1 MFHKMGHL
9 ADLADFL
16 DVMPQA
22 VAAQDTLYSAAS
34 IDARPA
40 SWRTSRAL
48 DRDHEEVR
56 DADGS
61 RPMPSVKPGKQLRSG
76 TVKLRHKVGTIA
88 GTMALSLA
96 FFSGTAGAQTESFN
110 LKAATYVATF
120 IGRVPY
126 VYGGSSPS
134 SGFDC
139 SGLTQYVYGHYG
151 KSIPRTANDQ
161 FLHFRSESRSQ
172 AWGGDL
178 VFFHE
183 DSNPD
188 SYVYHVAIYEGDNHI
203 VSATDPAGGIQ
214 WQTIWSSD
222 VTFGTITH

>member
-1 MFHKMGHL
+1 ME
-9 ADLADFL
+9 A
-16 DVMPQA
+16 
-22 VAAQDTLYSAAS
+22 
-34 IDARPA
+34 
-40 SWRTSRAL
+40 
-48 DRDHEEVR
+48 
-56 DADGS
+56 
-61 RPMPSVKPGKQLRSG
+61 
-76 TVKLRHKVGTIA
+76 RHKVGTIA

-96 FFSGTAGAQTESFN
+96 FFSGTASAHTESFN
-110 LKAATYVATF
+110 QQTSAYVQTF
-120 IGRVPY
+120 VGQVPY

-151 KSIPRTANDQ
+151 ESIPRTANDQ
-161 FLHFRSESRSQ
+161 FLYFRSESRSA

-178 VFFHE
+178 VFFHV
-183 DSNPD
+183 DSDPN

-214 WQTIWSSD
+214 WQTIWSPD